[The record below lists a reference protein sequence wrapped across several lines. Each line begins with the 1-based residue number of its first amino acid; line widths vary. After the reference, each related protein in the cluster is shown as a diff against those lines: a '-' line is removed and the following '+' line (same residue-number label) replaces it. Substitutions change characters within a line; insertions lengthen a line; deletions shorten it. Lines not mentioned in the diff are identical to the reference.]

1 VTGVAVRGRHEAPV
15 TPSAMAGFAATA
27 RHELRS
33 AHRERLPQV
42 LLVVFLGMVAASSLI
57 GWLTHR
63 TVTQVWDQ
71 TRADGLTSAPN
82 PFGQVSPL
90 YYAANVVIYVLLIGA
105 LLAIALGVTSAM
117 RGRASGTLDLVLSR
131 PVDTRSYLAGKLAGT
146 AGWLGLVLLV
156 AAVVNWASI
165 GGIVGSVLGVEE
177 TVRLAGFY
185 AVAWLFLLTF
195 LILGLLS
202 GIHSRRETT
211 ALLVPIAAWSVLAFV
226 LPQLGTAA
234 RPVSLLNPIPLPA
247 TEGGAFSAIQ
257 TFFGPLSLTEQ
268 FKTLSGSVLGNDRVH
283 GSATVALASLVL
295 ALLVAGAVLLS
306 TPRPRL
312 RRGFHE

>member
-1 VTGVAVRGRHEAPV
+1 VT
-15 TPSAMAGFAATA
+15 GFAATA
-27 RHELRS
+27 RHELRT

-63 TVTQVWDQ
+63 TVTQVWEQ
-71 TRADGLTSAPN
+71 TRGDGLTRAPN
-82 PFGQVSPL
+82 PFGKVSPL

-105 LLAIALGVTSAM
+105 LLAIALGVTSAL

-131 PVDTRSYLAGKLAGT
+131 PVDTRAYLAGKLAGT
-146 AGWLGLVLLV
+146 AAWLGLVLVV

-165 GGIVGSVLGVEE
+165 GVIVGEVLGVEE
-177 TVRLAGFY
+177 TLRLAGFY
-185 AVAWLFLLTF
+185 VVAWLFLLTF

-211 ALLVPIAAWSVLAFV
+211 ALLVPIVAWSVLAFV

-234 RPVSLLNPIPLPA
+234 RPVALLNPIPHPI
-247 TEGGAFSAIQ
+247 TDGGVFPAIQ
-257 TFFGPLSLTEQ
+257 SVVGPLSLTEQ

-283 GSATVALASLVL
+283 GSASVALVSLVV
-295 ALLVAGAVLLS
+295 ALLLAGAVLLS
-306 TPRPRL
+306 TPRWRL
-312 RRGFHE
+312 RRGLHE